1 MVTKGICR
9 MLLSLISRLSR
20 TLSGRN
26 GKGLALILLAL
37 LMVAPAV
44 SGLALARPFAPPDVA
59 APIPLSPR
67 ADLAAFHRAGQTFL
81 TWPEVP
87 DGVVVTYRIYRQ
99 PESPESG
106 LVGEPVAEVPQG
118 SAAFWTERG
127 RSLIALDR
135 AVYPGLNNYV
145 ITDFGPQLA
154 DGTGLLVWT
163 THDPGVFFY
172 HILPVIAGTPDPGRA
187 MTVGPV
193 GEAPATPQPVLVWQT
208 GDGRGRVYTQ
218 FLDYAAYNLTFDAPR
233 AGNQWYGLG
242 LSGSGLA
249 PYFQQYAYSY
259 FVGLPTDQQCGG
271 QVWDRLPLILE
282 MVPWGSRY
290 AVYTNSPW
298 FCATHIITDDP
309 SQSWYFGFSA
319 GHDYRTGAPV
329 MAGPIVNYS
338 EQRLLRTVAE
348 VMGNPT
354 FRVDPERVYAYGH
367 SMGGTGALMLGERY
381 PNVFAAIY
389 ASQPMINFA
398 SSAYF
403 LAELE
408 AKWGTRGR
416 NLPVAIQ
423 GPYAGHVAGFSGL
436 GVWDWQ
442 NLAAPLNQ
450 RRGAE
455 MAYIWIS
462 HGTQDRV
469 IDWATVARP
478 VYETLELGDRA
489 YLGRIDAVDH
499 IWVDLPHDPMGG
511 FATMGIRRNESLPA
525 FSNASGSL
533 PVPPTGPGYYNQTLE
548 WSTWWADFGALP
560 VDLPAMWA
568 VLVRTTDGSTQ
579 TVDITPRRVQHFVVT
594 PGAVYRWRNEAR
606 DGSVIDFGTVVADR
620 DGLVTVEAFLV
631 TPDGNRLVIEP

>member
-1 MVTKGICR
+1 
-9 MLLSLISRLSR
+9 MLSPLLSRLSR
-20 TLSGRN
+20 VCTARPGQVLV
-26 GKGLALILLAL
+26 LILLAFL
-37 LMVAPAV
+37 
-44 SGLALARPFAPPDVA
+44 VA
-59 APIPLSPR
+59 APSVTGPALAHQAAPLDVAEPIPMAPR
-67 ADLAAFHRAGQTFL
+67 ADLAAFHRSGQTFL

-87 DGVVVTYRIYRQ
+87 DGGVVTYRIYRQ
-99 PESPESG
+99 TEPPDAG
-106 LVGEPVAEVPQG
+106 LIGQPVAEVPQG
-118 SAAFWTERG
+118 SAAYWTERG

-135 AVYPGLNNYV
+135 ALYPGLSNYV
-145 ITDFGPQLA
+145 ITDLGPQLA
-154 DGTGLLVWT
+154 DGTGLFVWT
-163 THDPGVFFY
+163 AGDSGGFY
-172 HILPVIAGTPDPGRA
+172 YTILPVINGAPDPGRA

-193 GEAPATPQPVLVWQT
+193 DEAPAAPQPVLVWQT

-218 FLDYAAYNLTFDAPR
+218 FLDYAAYNVTFDAPR
-233 AGNQWYGLG
+233 AGNSWYGQDLA
-242 LSGSGLA
+242 GSGLA
-249 PYFQQYAYSY
+249 PHFQQYAYNY

-298 FCATHIITDDP
+298 FCASHIIADDP

-319 GHDYRTGAPV
+319 GHDYRTGAAV
-329 MAGPIVNYS
+329 TRGPIVNYS

-348 VMGNPT
+348 VMANPA
-354 FRVDPERVYAYGH
+354 FRTDPERVYAYGH
-367 SMGGTGALMLGERY
+367 SMGGTGALALGERY

-403 LAELE
+403 LDELE
-408 AKWGTRGR
+408 AKWGTRRR

-489 YLGRIDAVDH
+489 YLGRIDNVDH
-499 IWVDLPHDPMGG
+499 MWVDLPHEPMGG

-525 FSNASGSL
+525 FTHASGSL
-533 PVPPTGPGYYNQTLE
+533 PIPPPGSGYFNNNLE
-548 WSTWWADFGALP
+548 WSTWWWDFGALP
-560 VDLPAMWA
+560 VDLPEMWA
-568 VLVRTTDGSTQ
+568 VLVRTTDGGTQ

-606 DGSVIDFGTVVADR
+606 DGSIVASGTATADR

-631 TPDGNRLVIEP
+631 TPDGNRLVIES